1 MLLLFSCHVY
11 GREGKKKEACG
22 LKNKRGVVKMEDN
35 TTTTTTVEVTLSSS
49 STVEKDEWGDK
60 VREKELNVLILN

>member
-1 MLLLFSCHVY
+1 MFRGV
-11 GREGKKKEACG
+11 RVKKIG
-22 LKNKRGVVKMEDN
+22 VRVKNKRGVVNMEDN

>member
-1 MLLLFSCHVY
+1 
-11 GREGKKKEACG
+11 
-22 LKNKRGVVKMEDN
+22 MEDN